1 MTLNLNKIKDFKTTN
16 KYFFAQEDIYFKKIK
31 NLVITC

>member
-16 KYFFAQEDIYFKKIK
+16 NFFFAQEDIYLKKRK